1 MLKKIAVA
9 LLCAA
14 LGSSLYARDDISQSR
29 TFIGLELG
37 YVEVQ
42 GDTFYDIGYVGDYD
56 VEFGFRIGAEKDE
69 WRTTFLFDYYDSSD
83 NDQNVEKFLMTVDYF
98 ILNNG
103 SAFRPFI
110 GLNAGY
116 ANYESTFVEDSGFI
130 YGGQVGFV
138 VDITDMVNLDLSY
151 RYSLSGND
159 VFDHVGGVTF
169 GLNYFF

>member
-83 NDQNVEKFLMTVDYF
+83 NDQNVEKGLLMLDYF
-98 ILNNG
+98 LFSSDSELNV
-103 SAFRPFI
+103 RPFVGANV
-110 GLNAGY
+110 GLI
-116 ANYESTFVEDSGFI
+116 NYESTGVDVTDFT
-130 YGGQVGFV
+130 YGGQAGVIVGLVFIHDV
-138 VDITDMVNLDLSY
+138 YSDTVNGTSY
-151 RYSLSGND
+151 VRN
-159 VFDHVGGVTF
+159 TF
-169 GLNYFF
+169 HGIWS